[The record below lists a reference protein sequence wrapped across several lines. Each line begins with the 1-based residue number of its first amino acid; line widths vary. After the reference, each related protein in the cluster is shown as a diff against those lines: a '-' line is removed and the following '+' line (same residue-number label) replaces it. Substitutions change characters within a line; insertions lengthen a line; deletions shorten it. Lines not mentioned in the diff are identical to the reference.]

1 MAINYFSEK
10 PEFKFKNKRKTTNW
24 LKEVISA
31 NHKVLGELSF
41 IFCTDEQLL
50 EINQTYLKHFYL
62 TDVIT
67 FSYNNGE
74 IINGDIYISVDR
86 ISENASI
93 FGVSFDSELFRIMVH
108 GVLHLLGYNDKTKK
122 QEKEMRALEDFYL
135 KEIQKQ

>member
-67 FSYNNGE
+67 FNYNIRE

-93 FGVSFDSELFRIMVH
+93 FGVSFDSELHRIMVH

>member
-10 PEFKFKNKRKTTNW
+10 PEFKFKNKRNTTNW
-24 LKEVISA
+24 LKGVISA
-31 NHKVLGELSF
+31 NHKVLGELTF
-41 IFCTDEQLL
+41 VFCTDEQVL

-67 FSYNNGE
+67 FNYNIGE

-93 FGVSFDSELFRIMVH
+93 FEVSFDSELHRIMVH